1 MEVHVTSDLSCF
13 ASINKL
19 LAAGSISNGQ
29 VALLAVVA
37 VLTALTLLAGARRR
51 RDGGPSPK
59 AYAREQVARIKEER
73 AVQAEVTD
81 VMLQLEQLAKEVN
94 AQLDTKF
101 VKLERVIADA
111 DDRIARLERLLR
123 QATGSPTIDTT
134 VDDSGDVHGRVADP
148 NRDSWRERALQLHH
162 EGRSASQI
170 ARLLD
175 RSVGEVELLVA
186 LPRTDEKIVP
196 RR

>member
-1 MEVHVTSDLSCF
+1 MTSDLSCF